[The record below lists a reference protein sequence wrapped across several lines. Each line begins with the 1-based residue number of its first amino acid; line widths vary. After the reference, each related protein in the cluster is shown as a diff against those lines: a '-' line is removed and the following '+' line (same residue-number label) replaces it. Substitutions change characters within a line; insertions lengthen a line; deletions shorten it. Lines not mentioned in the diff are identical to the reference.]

1 MAGLEKK
8 SHFADQDKTKAVE
21 YLRVCTEPMRTVS
34 WLLCVPLGRLSR
46 WDRKFDEN
54 RLRQPRTEARGKE
67 AKVTIDIARF
77 VVETAK
83 GVLARADRLCVTRLT
98 EVLEAE
104 HGVILGRKTVQEIL
118 VANDLW
124 QAQTRRRRP
133 GFYKSLCQRIP
144 NGLLS
149 LDGGEFKVFLGD
161 NCLKYNVELGVDVG
175 SFCHTSHAVTS
186 TETTNAVINVLEEH
200 CQEWGTPL
208 GVVFDHG
215 SANVSEEA
223 GQYLRKLGIEIVPA
237 GPGNPKGNG
246 SLESAIGQMK
256 EAFEPIRIDTSSE
269 DAMGKSIL
277 EALTSLYVTMR
288 NKLPLRNPRPTPFE
302 QMAAS
307 VSDLE
312 RQLERNRL
320 AAHKNG
326 KTRTNTDIEK
336 VDRVHWLVKYHE
348 MNPEPAALKRAE
360 QTIPWY
366 ETQSIIKSEEAFL
379 KAVNRNPNRRNLSY
393 FFGILKNIQQQMD
406 DQRHQEY
413 CRKKYSYDVLLKRE
427 REKLEAQ
434 SQSKPG
440 IAEIVALA
448 KNTLTLTIKSIRES
462 AQRICRIKLGQ
473 LLSAKKYLG
482 PVRKQIQEMIG
493 TQKDL
498 DLEQK
503 EELAN
508 NIDELINQTVTV

>member
-1 MAGLEKK
+1 MAGVEKK

-21 YLRVCTEPMRTVS
+21 FLRVCAEPLSTVS

-54 RLRQPRTEARGKE
+54 RLRQPGTEARGKE

-77 VVETAK
+77 VVETAQAI
-83 GVLARADRLCVTRLT
+83 LARGDRLCVTRLT

-186 TETTNAVINVLEEH
+186 TETTNAVINVLEKH

-223 GQYLRKLGIEIVPA
+223 GQYLRKLDIEIVPA

-302 QMAAS
+302 QMTAS
-307 VSDLE
+307 VSDWE

-320 AAHKNG
+320 AAHKQG

-336 VDRVHWLVKYHE
+336 VDRVRWLVKYHE
-348 MNPEPAALKRAE
+348 MHPEPAALKRAE

-366 ETQSIIKSEEAFL
+366 ETQAIIKSEEAFL
-379 KAVNRNPNRRNLSY
+379 KAASRNPNRRNLSY
-393 FFGILKNIQQQMD
+393 FFGILKNIQQEMD
-406 DQRHQEY
+406 NQRHQEY
-413 CRKKYSYDVLLKRE
+413 CRKKYSYDVLLKRQ
-427 REKLEAQ
+427 RENLDAQ

-448 KNTLTLTIKSIRES
+448 KNTLTLSIKSIRDS

-498 DLEQK
+498 DLVQK
-503 EELAN
+503 EKLAN
-508 NIDELINQTVTV
+508 HIDELINQTVTV